1 MTRWLRWKLLNKETG
16 AGGACRSHP
25 VLANGNID
33 LAKFGA
39 IDQIGI
45 LVDDLDASINRWID
59 HSGVGPWTVFRN
71 VALDGQYRGE
81 PTRVTMHVG
90 LSYQDGVQ
98 IELIEATNDAPSPYR
113 ADDGS
118 RLLGL
123 HHIAR
128 IVDDLDAAVETAVA
142 GGMEV
147 LFTAHNP
154 ATRVAYLRVPGE
166 PGQLFEFICGPDMRG
181 MCEAGMAAARDWDGS
196 DPVTVIDFAAM

>member
-1 MTRWLRWKLLNKETG
+1 M
-16 AGGACRSHP
+16 
-25 VLANGNID
+25 
-33 LAKFGA
+33 AKFGA

-45 LVDDLDASINRWID
+45 LVENLDASIDSWIS

-71 VALDGQYRGE
+71 VTLDGEYRGQ

-113 ADDGS
+113 SDDGE

-128 IVDDLDAAVETAVA
+128 IVDDLDAAVGAAVE
-142 GGMEV
+142 GGMEL

-154 ATRVAYLRVPGE
+154 ATRVAYLRAPGQ
-166 PGQLFEFICGPDMRG
+166 PGQLFEFICGADMRG
-181 MCEAGMAAARDWDGS
+181 MCDAGIAAARNWDGA
-196 DPVTVIDFAAM
+196 DPVTVIDFAAV

>member
-1 MTRWLRWKLLNKETG
+1 M
-16 AGGACRSHP
+16 
-25 VLANGNID
+25 
-33 LAKFGA
+33 AKFGA

-45 LVDDLDASINRWID
+45 LVENLDASIDSWIS

-71 VALDGQYRGE
+71 VTLDGEYRGQ

-98 IELIEATNDAPSPYR
+98 IELIEAINDAASPYR
-113 ADDGS
+113 ADDGK

-128 IVDDLDAAVETAVA
+128 IVDDLDAAVATAVES
-142 GGMEV
+142 GMEL

-154 ATRVAYLRVPGE
+154 STRVAYLHAPGE
-166 PGQLFEFICGPDMRG
+166 SGQLFEFICGADMRG
-181 MCEAGMAAARDWDGS
+181 MCQAGIAAARDWDGN
-196 DPVTVIDFAAM
+196 DPVTVIDLAAV

>member
-1 MTRWLRWKLLNKETG
+1 MTRWLRWKPLNKRRG
-16 AGGACRSHP
+16 AGGAGRSHP
-25 VLANGNID
+25 DLANGNID

-45 LVDDLDASINRWID
+45 LVDDLDASINRWIS
-59 HSGVGPWTVFRN
+59 HSGVGPWTLFRN

-154 ATRVAYLRVPGE
+154 ARASPICASSASLGHYSNLSAVPTCVACVKQGSRRPATGT
-166 PGQLFEFICGPDMRG
+166 
-181 MCEAGMAAARDWDGS
+181 AA
-196 DPVTVIDFAAM
+196 IL